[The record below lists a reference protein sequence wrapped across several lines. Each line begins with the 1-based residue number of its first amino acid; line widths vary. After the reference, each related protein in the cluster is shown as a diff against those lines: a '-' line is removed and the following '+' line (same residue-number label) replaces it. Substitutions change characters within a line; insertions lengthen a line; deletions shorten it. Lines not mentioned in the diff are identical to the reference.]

1 MYRVRYA
8 RPATSLSGTFFQ
20 AKKNPELRMGREK
33 FGVQGLNR

>member
-20 AKKNPELRMGREK
+20 TKKTPSFVWGGRSSGFK
-33 FGVQGLNR
+33 V